1 MCRKS
6 CVLILAHYFAISLE
20 LFIARSQEFPQ
31 LDELIEE
38 RIEEDFIDE
47 HWNDIELIQDSIL
60 EIGTSDQVRIM

>member
-6 CVLILAHYFAISLE
+6 CVLILAHYLTISLE
-20 LFIARSQEFPQ
+20 LFIARSQEFTQ

-60 EIGTSDQVRIM
+60 EIGTSDQVRLM

>member
-1 MCRKS
+1 MCRRL
-6 CVLILAHYFAISLE
+6 CAWILAHYLTISLE
-20 LFIARSQEFPQ
+20 LVIARSQEFPQ

>member
-6 CVLILAHYFAISLE
+6 CVLILARYLTISLE

>member
-6 CVLILAHYFAISLE
+6 CVLILAISLE
-20 LFIARSQEFPQ
+20 LFIARSQEFTQ

>member
-1 MCRKS
+1 MCKES
-6 CVLILAHYFAISLE
+6 GISIAAHYLAISLE

-60 EIGTSDQVRIM
+60 EIDTSDQVRLM